1 MFLTAISTIVMLKTH
16 MHNRLQ
22 FGFTRYTRKILSVN
36 CKTLCCPIGL
46 HTGRSSKPAN
56 SPKFFVMFYIWLLST
71 ISQML
76 RPVLQKSKFCSQESF
91 FLRCS
96 KMEWRERVLAS
107 SKFIQ
112 YTIVCCS
119 KFFTDCVLLL
129 KLEHS

>member
-91 FLRCS
+91 FFKVFEDGVARKSTCFKQVYS
-96 KMEWRERVLAS
+96 VYYS
-107 SKFIQ
+107 
-112 YTIVCCS
+112 
-119 KFFTDCVLLL
+119 LLFQVF
-129 KLEHS
+129 H